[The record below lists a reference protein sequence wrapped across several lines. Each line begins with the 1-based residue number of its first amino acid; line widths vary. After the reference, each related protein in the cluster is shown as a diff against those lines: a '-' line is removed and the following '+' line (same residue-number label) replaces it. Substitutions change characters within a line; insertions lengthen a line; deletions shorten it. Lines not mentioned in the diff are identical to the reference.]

1 MGLQN
6 VEVLSFSPTELCTG
20 RLLLKLVG
28 QAFEVHM
35 PLSFSEV
42 CCYHGGILIPRK

>member
-1 MGLQN
+1 MLDFSAWISMGLQN
-6 VEVLSFSPTELCTG
+6 AEVLSFSPAELCTG

-35 PLSFSEV
+35 P
-42 CCYHGGILIPRK
+42 